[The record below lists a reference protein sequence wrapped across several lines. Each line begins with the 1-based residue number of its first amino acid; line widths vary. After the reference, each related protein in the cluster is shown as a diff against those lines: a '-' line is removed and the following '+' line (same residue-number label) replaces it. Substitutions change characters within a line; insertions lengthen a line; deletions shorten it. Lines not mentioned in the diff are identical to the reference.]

1 MLLNT
6 GYYYILLVT
15 FMCQTRNSNPYMQ
28 EPAQTPDLRKLD
40 CPPHVPH
47 VAPDGECVCAK
58 CGVVL
63 SDSYGS
69 PEDLASIGSPA
80 TSIQGSKSGIN
91 LFITHKLGGKEL
103 DSLPGLSTARSL
115 EIASR
120 DGTADTEGRKKRK
133 AAGAYLSRFSNAC
146 SKLGLTHAESE
157 HAWRLFARVY
167 GELCDSDRRAINTSE
182 IACYAIAAGTT
193 ATSRRVLG
201 ERTIA
206 RAVMFSFHS
215 KSVRDMYCIRR
226 IVETRSEAVT
236 GITRPVLTASS
247 KWIRGRYWQ

>member
-1 MLLNT
+1 MA
-6 GYYYILLVT
+6 GI
-15 FMCQTRNSNPYMQ
+15 
-28 EPAQTPDLRKLD
+28 A
-40 CPPHVPH
+40 
-47 VAPDGECVCAK
+47 A
-58 CGVVL
+58 
-63 SDSYGS
+63 
-69 PEDLASIGSPA
+69 PA
-80 TSIQGSKSGIN
+80 TPIPGSKSDIN
-91 LFITHKLGGKEL
+91 LFIAHKLGGKEL
-103 DSLPGLSTARSL
+103 DGLPGLSTARSL

-120 DGTADTEGRKKRK
+120 DATEDAKGMKKRRK

-167 GELCDSDRRAINTSE
+167 GEFCNSDRRASNTSE
-182 IACYAIAAGTT
+182 IACYAIAAGTA
-193 ATSRRVLG
+193 ATSGRILG

-236 GITRPVLTASS
+236 GIARPVLTASS